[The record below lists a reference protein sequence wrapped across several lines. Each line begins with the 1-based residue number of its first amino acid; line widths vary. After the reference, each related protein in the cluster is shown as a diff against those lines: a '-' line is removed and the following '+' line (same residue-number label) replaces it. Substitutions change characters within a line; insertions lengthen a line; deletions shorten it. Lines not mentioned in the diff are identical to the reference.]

1 MKASVVLVEP
11 EKAVNLGLIA
21 RLVDNFEIE
30 RLILVNPQFTTSQ
43 LEVAKIL
50 ASHSARRIDS
60 AIQVDSLEEALSEA
74 DLTVA
79 TSARGNQQGRNILRR
94 SINLRQ
100 LQDHLAGLLSGSL
113 SLVFGRD
120 GTGLKRKE
128 IELCDLLVNIE
139 LNPSNPVLNLA
150 CAVSIVLH
158 DVQTSLRQVDIQS
171 PTLPSRDLRERVVRE
186 FQRLATRMIRQ
197 RFRARKAVRAFSNA
211 MVRSGVDERE
221 ATLILG
227 VLRKAA
233 QRLSLLAPDE
243 PQEDGR

>member
-30 RLILVNPQFTTSQ
+30 RLILVNPQLTTSQ

-60 AIQVDSLEEALSEA
+60 AIQVDFLEEALSEA

-94 SINLRQ
+94 SLNLRE
-100 LQDHLAGLLSGSL
+100 LQDHLPGLFCGHL

-120 GTGLKRKE
+120 GTGLTREE
-128 IELCDLLVNIE
+128 IELCDLLVNIGCS
-139 LNPSNPVLNLA
+139 PSNPVLNLA

-158 DVQTSLRQVDIQS
+158 EVHANFEQTEGPS
-171 PTLPSRDLRERVVRE
+171 PILPSRDLRERLVRE
-186 FQRLATRMIRQ
+186 
-197 RFRARKAVRAFSNA
+197 
-211 MVRSGVDERE
+211 
-221 ATLILG
+221 
-227 VLRKAA
+227 
-233 QRLSLLAPDE
+233 
-243 PQEDGR
+243 